1 MPAGRLE
8 INVVEACRHV
18 ADDEEARGLLQDI
31 VIYAIGQQRENAV
44 TARRFTLKFIARRR

>member
-44 TARRFTLKFIARRR
+44 TAPRFTLKFIARRR